1 MLLFVMQCV
10 DSACR
15 NLQIVTLNRPF
26 KWKFLVN
33 CFLISFEVFLKLVS
47 IRTLL
52 STHRKILFFYLNCC
66 FLFLTTFEKKTCMQW
81 VFKWTLKSIR
91 TIISIIL
98 SLDLWT
104 SHIIRKL
111 NFPYLCHWKNYS
123 VTFVLCHHLN
133 FMLASIF
140 VATIWAVL
148 PSRWLHCW
156 TFLSS

>member
-1 MLLFVMQCV
+1 MQCV
-10 DSACR
+10 DGACR

-33 CFLISFEVFLKLVS
+33 FFLISFEAFLKLVS
-47 IRTLL
+47 IRALL
-52 STHRKILFFYLNCC
+52 STHRKIPFFLLFKL
-66 FLFLTTFEKKTCMQW
+66 LFSFSYNIWKKTCMQW
-81 VFKWTLKSIR
+81 VFKLTLKSIR

>member
-10 DSACR
+10 DGACR

-33 CFLISFEVFLKLVS
+33 CFLISFEVFLKLVWM
-47 IRTLL
+47 RALL
-52 STHRKILFFYLNCC
+52 STHRKIPFFLLFKLLFY
-66 FLFLTTFEKKTCMQW
+66 FSYKKTCMQW
-81 VFKWTLKSIR
+81 VFKLTLKSIR

-111 NFPYLCHWKNYS
+111 HSLYLCHWKNYS